1 MNQSYLIPANTK
13 KGQLLLGLFTP
24 IDLAI
29 FGIGV
34 TVTMLLVMVVPM
46 DNIVIALLAL
56 APGLVCSFLVLPVAY
71 YHNIRQLIIEIYK
84 YFTNRNR
91 FVWKG
96 WCFKDESESK

>member
-56 APGLVCSFLVLPVAY
+56 TPGLVCSFLVLPVAY